1 MKIKYYLLVAVTCVL
16 AACQEDQIPL
26 FEDVNR
32 IQFGNAMTIGSSN
45 DKSLS
50 DSVANFSFIYSS
62 SSVTVDTVY
71 FNVFT
76 SGGPVSYD
84 RYYQLRQVEMEGVV
98 NAEPGVHYMPLNSEE
113 GQGLQLIKAGNATS
127 ECGII
132 VLRDPSLQTE
142 EVSLYFELVP
152 SDEFV
157 LGNPEYIRRKLNIT
171 DQLTKPA
178 WWTDMI
184 TNFYLLKYSRVKH
197 RFMID
202 VTGQKWDDEFWTKL
216 RANFSEFNF
225 WRGVLRK
232 ELAEYNNLHPDQPLV
247 DEDGDLVVF
256 K

>member
-1 MKIKYYLLVAVTCVL
+1 MCVL

-32 IQFGNAMTIGSSN
+32 IQFGDAMTIGSSN

-50 DSVANFSFIYSS
+50 DSVANFTFIYSP

-71 FNVFT
+71 FSVFT

-113 GQGLQLIKAGNATS
+113 AQKLQLVKAGEATS

-132 VLRDPSLQTE
+132 VLRDPSLQTQ

-152 SDEFV
+152 SDDFV
-157 LGNPEYIRRKLNIT
+157 LGSPEYISRKLNIT
-171 DQLTKPA
+171 DQLTEPS
-178 WWTDMI
+178 WWSI
-184 TNFYLLKYSRVKH
+184 ASYNLLKYSKVKH

-202 VTGQKWDDEFWTKL
+202 VTGQKWDDEFWDRL
-216 RANFSEFNF
+216 YGNRSEYMF
-225 WRGVLRK
+225 WVGVLK
-232 ELAEYNNLHPDQPLV
+232 NELAQYNKLHPDEPLV
-247 DEDGDLVVF
+247 DEDGDLVLF
-256 K
+256 R